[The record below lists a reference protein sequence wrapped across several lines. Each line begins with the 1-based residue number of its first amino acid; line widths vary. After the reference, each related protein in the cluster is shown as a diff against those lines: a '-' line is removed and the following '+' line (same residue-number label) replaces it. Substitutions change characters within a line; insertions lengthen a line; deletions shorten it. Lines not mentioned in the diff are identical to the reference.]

1 MTLTNNWNPTLDE
14 VRAWGYDAEA
24 WLCDQDEDLAL
35 YAPRYISVLAALALD
50 AACPKKDVAL
60 QYLNLYARDAFE
72 RRGYISE
79 SEIDA
84 FLEAAQSLTQTA
96 HAGLRKWAEYVIQK
110 AESRRYRSADTRL

>member
-1 MTLTNNWNPTLDE
+1 MTWTNNWNPTLDE

-35 YAPRYISVLAALALD
+35 YAPRYIPVLVAFALD

-72 RRGYISE
+72 RRGHLGE
-79 SEIDA
+79 SEVGA
-84 FLEAAQSLTQTA
+84 FLQAAQALSQTA
-96 HAGLRKWAEYVIQK
+96 HAGLRTWAEYVIQK
-110 AESRRYRSADTRL
+110 AERRLQHSADT